1 MNIAKF
7 LRTPFLQKT
16 SVGCFWNLFTGEASN
31 ETLVVGYTLD
41 SKSFHEGFL
50 LTVDSCDEIHT
61 FQRIW
66 SHFVTLKKSATGK
79 LHFLCSYRCSGGYQW
94 NFGLFCLEKHLRTE
108 TLFVFPETPSFLV
121 SFQYKIRTSS
131 SNFKASV
138 SLLQYFSLGK
148 IWRKFYFWQTLISFI
163 FINELHMKKFC
174 LILSTVRN
182 IGFACSWIA
191 FPEPHSS

>member
-1 MNIAKF
+1 MVIHWTANPSMKDF
-7 LRTPFLQKT
+7 LWRNPQFSAYLVTFCHTEEIRNGKT
-16 SVGCFWNLFTGEASN
+16 S
-31 ETLVVGYTLD
+31 
-41 SKSFHEGFL
+41 
-50 LTVDSCDEIHT
+50 
-61 FQRIW
+61 
-66 SHFVTLKKSATGK
+66 
-79 LHFLCSYRCSGGYQW
+79 FLCSYRSSGGYQW

-138 SLLQYFSLGK
+138 SMLQYSSLGK

-174 LILSTVRN
+174 LILSTVRT
-182 IGFACSWIA
+182 IGFVCSRIA